1 MFFLLPLMLLIM
13 ICCVSE
19 TILLTK
25 FTHTR
30 RTKAKFEL
38 LHIFLLSSEELGEG
52 EMKSNAGERRVH
64 TGSK

>member
-1 MFFLLPLMLLIM
+1 MLLIL

-19 TILLTK
+19 IILLTK
-25 FTHTR
+25 FTHAR

-52 EMKSNAGERRVH
+52 EMKEDCRREKSSD
-64 TGSK
+64 GF

>member
-1 MFFLLPLMLLIM
+1 MLLIL
-13 ICCVSE
+13 IFCAFE
-19 TILLTK
+19 IILLTK

-52 EMKSNAGERRVH
+52 EMKEECGREKNPDMF
-64 TGSK
+64 